1 MLRLCFTMLIFTWGY
16 TAICTLKQVSQ
27 SWSFPCWIQPN
38 NVVITSNKTT
48 ASKKVFPAT
57 SNSGLFEP
65 LSVNVAITAKQPTL
79 FRPEAF
85 RINRFHCSS
94 EAKNYPKSH
103 GEKSIDHLPMNLLH
117 RPTGLKRYVSALPLL
132 SGHKA
137 PSVPMSRSPKSVSPT
152 RRGARLVAPC
162 GCFTKKSPV
171 WCFDLGLL
179 VAWLVAVFTV
189 STEYCNY

>member
-1 MLRLCFTMLIFTWGY
+1 MVKPWCCDSVSPCRSLLE
-16 TAICTLKQVSQ
+16 AIQQYVPWNKSPNPGRFPVESNQTTLWSQAKKQRHL
-27 SWSFPCWIQPN
+27 
-38 NVVITSNKTT
+38 
-48 ASKKVFPAT
+48 KKVFPAT

-117 RPTGLKRYVSALPLL
+117 RPTGLKRYVLAVRTQGSFTAHVKVPKV
-132 SGHKA
+132 SESNSTRSKA
-137 PSVPMSRSPKSVSPT
+137 CST
-152 RRGARLVAPC
+152 
-162 GCFTKKSPV
+162 
-171 WCFDLGLL
+171 LGLGAL
-179 VAWLVAVFTV
+179 IWACWWHG
-189 STEYCNY
+189 